1 MKHFKFTLVI
11 LATGLLLFASNS
23 SMAAYHDIFSYVG
36 NPDLPPDPYFD
47 NGALK
52 WDGWTSVNLPFT
64 TTIAAGKSLFIGLEN
79 LYVPNWTK
87 FVTLEYEANIS
98 IEPVLSRAGYPSD
111 DPTTWDG
118 LKHGYSSG
126 THLHIVE
133 GTIFPQPSWEW
144 LQLKNTCD
152 TALPITINSY
162 TSICVPA
169 PGAVILA
176 GIGTGL
182 VGWLRRRQTL

>member
-1 MKHFKFTLVI
+1 MKHSI
-11 LATGLLLFASNS
+11 LKLAIVAAGLLLLASS
-23 SMAAYHDIFSYVG
+23 TSMAAYHDIFSYVG

-52 WDGWTSVNLPFT
+52 WDDWTSVTLPFT

-98 IEPVLSRAGYPSD
+98 IEPVLSRAGYPAG
-111 DPTTWDG
+111 DPTTWDD

-126 THLHIVE
+126 THLHLVK
-133 GTIFPQPSWEW
+133 GMIFPQPSWEW
-144 LQLKNTCD
+144 VQLKNTTD
-152 TALPITINSY
+152 VDLEIKIINY
-162 TSICVPA
+162 TSTCVPA
-169 PGAVILA
+169 PGAVALT

-182 VGWLRRRQTL
+182 VGWLRRRRTL